1 LQLLGFSDADWA
13 GCIETRRS
21 VTGYCFFLGS
31 SLISWKAKKQLTISR
46 SSSEAEY
53 RALSSSTCELIWLTF
68 LMKDLN
74 IVCSKPP
81 VIYCDSQSAIHIAS
95 NPVFHERT
103 KHLEIDC
110 HLVREKVQQGVLRLL
125 PISTDDQLA
134 DCLTKALSAPK
145 FNSFISKLG
154 LLDIYEPKLE
164 GGY

>member
-1 LQLLGFSDADWA
+1 LQILGFSDADWA

-68 LMKDLN
+68 LMKDLH
-74 IVCSKPP
+74 IECSKPP

-110 HLVREKVQQGVLRLL
+110 HLVREKVQQGLLRLL
-125 PISTDDQLA
+125 PVSTDDQLA

-145 FNSFISKLG
+145 FHSFISKLG